1 MKKKRNMQLLLVS
14 MHTIALCLAGCSGE
28 DEDIKNHVDNDEVFT
43 SLHVH
48 PKGLYVARII
58 AFEKSG
64 NPVTVVESAPEMS
77 TISPWPIVNDTVVVE
92 NQMNGMVYE
101 EGYLASFQIKECQW
115 IHPKYISMLGRK
127 WKWSASVEAYVK
139 GNENA
144 DNGEERY
151 LNASYGYVDYITKF
165 PRGDYEGVFV
175 VVEDGRR
182 LMRITKA
189 PVAAQDS
196 LWPTVNDTLS
206 LENLSLHES
215 DIHSNLSFLIESCAI
230 SKSLIYRRNPTF
242 WLTHIVIKE

>member
-92 NQMNGMVYE
+92 TGGDRSKIRVMKWAIAKVVSDKE
-101 EGYLASFQIKECQW
+101 EDTEK
-115 IHPKYISMLGRK
+115 
-127 WKWSASVEAYVK
+127 
-139 GNENA
+139 
-144 DNGEERY
+144 D
-151 LNASYGYVDYITKF
+151 
-165 PRGDYEGVFV
+165 
-175 VVEDGRR
+175 
-182 LMRITKA
+182 KA
-189 PVAAQDS
+189 
-196 LWPTVNDTLS
+196 
-206 LENLSLHES
+206 
-215 DIHSNLSFLIESCAI
+215 
-230 SKSLIYRRNPTF
+230 
-242 WLTHIVIKE
+242 